1 MRFGSGL
8 LSFILHAAFALA
20 GLIAAPYLVNDESTK
35 MMIIPLDLEVADTT
49 NLKPI
54 AANVSEEPID
64 APQPKV
70 ESFTQA
76 APPPPTADEILP
88 DETKPEPKKEETKKP
103 EAATPPPPKPPEKEK
118 TSALQDLNSILKGVD
133 RTAAQPRQNTG
144 AKPSFSS
151 VDDAGAPRDGTG
163 DRNRNSASIADQI
176 MSQLL
181 ARNCWTDQDDMA
193 DARRLVAVIA
203 VQFGRDGHIRGGL
216 KLIEPNPRPTS
227 DQVFQVYIQ
236 RAMDALN
243 KCNTLGFQV
252 PEAYFQYNP
261 PLVIELRFKP

>member
-8 LSFILHAAFALA
+8 LSFILHAAFAFA
-20 GLIAAPYLVNDESTK
+20 GLLAAPYLVNEESTK
-35 MMIIPLDLEVADTT
+35 MMIIPLDLETADTT
-49 NLKPI
+49 NLTPI
-54 AANVSEEPID
+54 SESVREEALD

-76 APPPPTADEILP
+76 APPPPENAEILP

-118 TSALQDLNSILKGVD
+118 TSTLQDLNSILKGID
-133 RTAAQPRQNTG
+133 RNAAQPRQNTG
-144 AKPSFSS
+144 TKPSFSS

-163 DRNRNSASIADQI
+163 DRKRNSASIADQI

-193 DARRLVAVIA
+193 DSRRLSAVIA
-203 VQFGRDGHIRGGL
+203 VQFGRDGHLRGQM

-236 RAMDALN
+236 RAEAALN
-243 KCNTLGFQV
+243 KCNNLGFQV

-261 PLVIELRFKP
+261 PLIIELRFKP